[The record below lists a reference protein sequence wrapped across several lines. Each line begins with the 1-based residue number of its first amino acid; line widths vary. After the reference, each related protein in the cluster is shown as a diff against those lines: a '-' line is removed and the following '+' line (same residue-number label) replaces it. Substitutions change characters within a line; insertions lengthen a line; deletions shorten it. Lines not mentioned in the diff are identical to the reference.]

1 MGKPAYQ
8 QQVTSSA
15 SRDQQS
21 LGKKSRTPTTTTRSK
36 VPARSKP
43 SASPER
49 LCTRLQEVEQS
60 TETFVALTPGLA
72 ARRNDLLADLKEVG
86 DLCRKQL
93 EKHRAKIWRSP
104 GVQSEAAG
112 DDTMQAARSAID
124 HYVETVGA
132 KAIARYDQM
141 FELAFAGNQGGAHGV
156 ARFVGQIVRSALV
169 ENWEPADA
177 LRPVAFGQPR
187 GFLPTWLSL
196 EDLETYVNQV
206 VKPAVLSRLDSHV
219 ERVLNEATV
228 REELAKTAPA
238 GEPKQAAE
246 LKGQPAPSLPRLQH
260 SADYRTLVLPTCGRR
275 LHLTKQQ
282 AAVIRVLAEAA
293 TGPGPVAVSKRA
305 LASAAGCSN
314 AGRIWDSFR
323 TKNGR
328 IARKEL
334 VEDLDKGFYRLKQ
347 PSV

>member
-1 MGKPAYQ
+1 MVTLMGNRRRRKNI
-8 QQVTSSA
+8 T
-15 SRDQQS
+15 
-21 LGKKSRTPTTTTRSK
+21 
-36 VPARSKP
+36 PARP
-43 SASPER
+43 HG
-49 LCTRLQEVEQS
+49 
-60 TETFVALTPGLA
+60 TEPFAALTPGLTA
-72 ARRNDLLADLKEVG
+72 CCNDLLADLKEAS

-93 EKHRAKIWRSP
+93 EKHQAKIWRSP
-104 GVQSEAAG
+104 GVQSTAG

-132 KAIARYDQM
+132 EAIARYDQM
-141 FELAFAGNQGGAHGV
+141 FELAFAGNQGGTHGV
-156 ARFVGQIVRSALV
+156 ARFVGQIIRSALV

-196 EDLETYVNQV
+196 EDLETYVNQE

-228 REELAKTAPA
+228 REELAKSAPA
-238 GEPKQAAE
+238 GAPTQAAE
-246 LKGQPAPSLPRLQH
+246 LKGQPVPSPLWFRH
-260 SADYRTLVLPTCGRR
+260 SDDYRTLVLPTCGRRLR

-293 TGPGPVAVSKRA
+293 TSPGPVAVSKPA
-305 LASAAGCSN
+305 LASAAGCFN
-314 AGRIWDSFR
+314 AGRVWDSFR